1 MLTWLTRSPRQ
12 RVVSFTFYH
21 DAKFKNEK
29 KKNFS
34 AGISGNLALV
44 RRLYGAG
51 WTMRLYYDLD
61 PGPAG
66 QLQLRQLCE
75 LACAEPQ
82 LDLCRVRRLPGRPLE
97 DAREVYPLLWRFLP
111 SLDPQ
116 VSVFLSRDLDSRIT
130 AREVAAV
137 AEWLGSPGGEAVHC
151 MRDHPEH
158 TMPIMGGMWGA
169 RSDTGG
175 PGEYYL

>member
-1 MLTWLTRSPRQ
+1 M
-12 RVVSFTFYH
+12 VSFTFYH
-21 DAKFKNEK
+21 DARVKNEK

-75 LACAEPQ
+75 LACADPQ
-82 LDLCRVRRLPGRPLE
+82 LDLCRVRSLPGRPLE
-97 DAREVYPLLWRFLP
+97 DAGEVYPLLWRFFP
-111 SLDPQ
+111 TLDPQ
-116 VSVFLSRDLDSRIT
+116 VVL
-130 AREVAAV
+130 
-137 AEWLGSPGGEAVHC
+137 
-151 MRDHPEH
+151 
-158 TMPIMGGMWGA
+158 
-169 RSDTGG
+169 
-175 PGEYYL
+175 

>member
-1 MLTWLTRSPRQ
+1 M
-12 RVVSFTFYH
+12 VSFTFYH
-21 DAKFKNEK
+21 DARVKNEK

-75 LACAEPQ
+75 LACADPQ
-82 LDLCRVRRLPGRPLE
+82 LDLCRVRSLPGRPLE
-97 DAREVYPLLWRFLP
+97 DASEVYPLLWRFLP
-111 SLDPQ
+111 TLDPQ

-137 AEWLGSPGGEAVHC
+137 SEKLAAEL
-151 MRDHPEH
+151 R
-158 TMPIMGGMWGA
+158 GA
-169 RSDTGG
+169 RGCPERIVIVEPEARLLQRLLETHSRAAGG
-175 PGEYYL
+175 TEVGGVGI

>member
-1 MLTWLTRSPRQ
+1 M
-12 RVVSFTFYH
+12 VSFTFYH

-75 LACAEPQ
+75 LACADPQ

-130 AREVAAV
+130 AREVARV
-137 AEWLGSPGGEAVHC
+137 PWRRGGALH
-151 MRDHPEH
+151 
-158 TMPIMGGMWGA
+158 A
-169 RSDTGG
+169 G
-175 PGEYYL
+175 PSRAHHAHHGRHVGRQERHRGTRRVLSIVSTKRCIYLYLL